1 MPAAFGLCEEPAG
14 FDCEPPAAFD
24 CGAPALGLTMG
35 RVLLLASVSSSELGS
50 DSTVSIVGMST
61 GTLAFSEHALLAVVV
76 AAAVTGVFFLPPLKK
91 TFIVPASCLAVF
103 TFAAFCFPPRCPSR
117 DAFDEAAG
125 RVEEWVAAAAAATG
139 GLTVKSPMCVCTG
152 GARWGA
158 SLPTPAACCCIAA
171 ITRFF
176 VAIPMCIALKSGS
189 VSSLTSEALRMPSF
203 SNAAMCS
210 CVQPIRGAVRIARSS
225 WSMGP
230 GESLI
235 SHTCLFCSPTCH
247 VAQREGHVAEAR
259 AQVARHALLG
269 HG

>member
-1 MPAAFGLCEEPAG
+1 MDCEAPAFGLCEEPAG
-14 FDCEPPAAFD
+14 FDCELPAAVD
-24 CGAPALGLTMG
+24 CKAPALGLTMG

-50 DSTVSIVGMST
+50 DSTVSIVGMPT
-61 GTLAFSEHALLAVVV
+61 GALAFVEHALLAVVV
-76 AAAVTGVFFLPPLKK
+76 AAAAVTGDVFSPPLKK
-91 TFIVPASCLAVF
+91 TFIAPASCLAVF
-103 TFAAFCFPPRCPSR
+103 TFVAFCFPPRCPSR

-125 RVEEWVAAAAAATG
+125 RVEDGVVAAVAATG

-176 VAIPMCIALKSGS
+176 VAIPMCIALKSGL

-230 GESLI
+230 GEI
-235 SHTCLFCSPTCH
+235 
-247 VAQREGHVAEAR
+247 
-259 AQVARHALLG
+259 
-269 HG
+269 